1 MMKKISIILVMLFW
15 CNVGHAQS
23 VSALIQNAT
32 IDDVKSKLI
41 DTHLDQGYD
50 IEEETNNKITFVKEV
65 KGFTVSVLMG
75 LLSDDVRTYQ
85 RDKFNFSKKDS
96 GVKVYYSTE
105 LFSADKIVKLKGKS
119 TLEVNQKWINTW
131 VGKNF

>member
-1 MMKKISIILVMLFW
+1 MKKVIVAVLVMLFW

-50 IEEETNNKITFVKEV
+50 IRRRN
-65 KGFTVSVLMG
+65 
-75 LLSDDVRTYQ
+75 
-85 RDKFNFSKKDS
+85 
-96 GVKVYYSTE
+96 
-105 LFSADKIVKLKGKS
+105 
-119 TLEVNQKWINTW
+119 
-131 VGKNF
+131 

>member
-41 DTHLDQGYD
+41 GHHLDLGWD
-50 IEEETNNKITFVKEV
+50 IEEETNNKITFSQKLEGMEAALVMTLMTGNSYAYARFIYTILKSENGV
-65 KGFTVSVLMG
+65 TVYL
-75 LLSDDVRTYQ
+75 
-85 RDKFNFSKKDS
+85 
-96 GVKVYYSTE
+96 STE
-105 LFSADKIVKLKGKS
+105 YFNSVEVTKLDGKKN
-119 TLEVNQKWINTW
+119 LEDYQ
-131 VGKNF
+131 NFLNEFKRSF

>member
-1 MMKKISIILVMLFW
+1 MKKAIAIIILGLLW

-131 VGKNF
+131 VGNNF